1 MIRRGLPVTL
11 AVVLIGT
18 SLAAQRQLTQSP
30 ARDVVM
36 AQTGP
41 AEISGL
47 ILTDEETPRPVRRA
61 EVRLFAP
68 GTAGQT
74 AYSDVQGRFTFRNL
88 PYGRY
93 TVEANKPGFVRVS
106 YGARRYDRSGTP
118 VTVTAEAR
126 AHDLQLRMPRGAVI
140 TGRIV
145 DDFGQP
151 AYGARVSI
159 QQVRM
164 VNGERT
170 VTPVPMVSSILG
182 EMVDD
187 RGVFRLFGLPAGD
200 YVVSATPRS
209 VGVGDIRRM
218 TDAEIVAARQAL
230 TLQPGSSSSTDA
242 PPAPITLGF
251 SQVYYPGVLSLNDA
265 TIITVGSGEE
275 RGNIDFAA
283 TLVRTATIS
292 GTIIAPAGVSP
303 QSARLFLSP
312 KGSNNVTTSTGG
324 GGNTM
329 VFTSISLASTNRQI
343 NPDGT
348 FVYPGVA
355 PGQYTL
361 SASASREGGTPLW
374 AAADIT
380 IDGQPLDG
388 VTLALSEG
396 LTVSGTVEFDVDG
409 VDPPDNFS
417 RARIL
422 MLPTGGAPIQ
432 MGLQAGL
439 AAGRGPQIT
448 PDRRFSIP
456 GLVPGPHRVQATFN
470 TPEANWI
477 LKSAII
483 KGQDALDVPFVLE
496 PGDSITDAV
505 LTFTNRTQE
514 LSGKLSDA
522 SGRPAP
528 DYTVVLFPEDTALWS
543 SPRRIRTARPGT
555 DGNYTMANLPA
566 GTYRIAAVTDIAP
579 GEERDV
585 TLLQELLAAS
595 IQVVIADGEQKT
607 QDIRIR

>member
-1 MIRRGLPVTL
+1 MNRRWIPSAVAVALAGTVVT
-11 AVVLIGT
+11 
-18 SLAAQRQLTQSP
+18 AQMQMVQNP
-30 ARDVVM
+30 ARDAIV
-36 AQTGP
+36 APTGP
-41 AEISGL
+41 AEISGV

-68 GTAGQT
+68 GTPGQT
-74 AYSDVQGRFTFRNL
+74 AYSDPDGRFTFRNL
-88 PYGRY
+88 AYGRY
-93 TVEANKPGFVRVS
+93 TIEANKPGFVRVA

-118 VTVTAEAR
+118 VTVSDAAR
-126 AHDLQLRMPRGAVI
+126 THDLQMRMPRGAVI

-151 AYGARVSI
+151 AYGARVTI
-159 QQVRM
+159 QQVRI

-230 TLQPGSSSSTDA
+230 AQQPGATAPADA
-242 PPAPITLGF
+242 PQSPVTLGF

-265 TIITVGSGEE
+265 AIITVGSGEE
-275 RGNIDFAA
+275 RANIDFAA

-292 GTIIAPAGVSP
+292 GAIIAPAGVAP

-312 KGSNNVTTSTGG
+312 KGSSNIVSSGG
-324 GGNTM
+324 QGTTM
-329 VFTSISLASTNRQI
+329 VFTAVSLATANRQI

-361 SASASREGGTPLW
+361 SASATRDGGTPLW

-396 LTVSGTVEFDVDG
+396 LTVSGSVQFEADG
-409 VDPPDNFS
+409 VDEPDTFT
-417 RARIL
+417 RARIM
-422 MLPTGGAPIQ
+422 MLPTNSTTFMAGVT
-432 MGLQAGL
+432 AGL
-439 AAGRGPQIT
+439 AMGRGPQVT
-448 PDRRFSIP
+448 PDKRFSIP

-483 KGQDALDVPFVLE
+483 KGQDALDVPFMLE
-496 PGDSITDAV
+496 AGDAITDAV

-514 LSGKLSDA
+514 LSGQLSDA

-528 DYTVVLFPEDTALWS
+528 DFTVVVFPEEQALWRS
-543 SPRRIRTARPGT
+543 DRRIRTARPGT
-555 DGNYTMANLPA
+555 DGRYTIANLPA

-579 GEERDV
+579 GEERDA

>member
-1 MIRRGLPVTL
+1 MNRLWIPAAMGVALAGTVVT
-11 AVVLIGT
+11 
-18 SLAAQRQLTQSP
+18 AQMQMMQNP
-30 ARDVVM
+30 ARDAIV
-36 AQTGP
+36 APTGP
-41 AEISGL
+41 AEIAGI

-61 EVRLFAP
+61 EVRLVAP
-68 GTAGQT
+68 GTPGQT
-74 AYSDVQGRFTFRNL
+74 AYTDAAGRFTFRNL

-93 TVEANKPGFVRVS
+93 TIDANKPGFVRVA

-118 VTVTAEAR
+118 VTVSPTTR
-126 AHDLQLRMPRGAVI
+126 THDLQMRMPRGAVI

-151 AYGARVSI
+151 AYGARVTI
-159 QQVRM
+159 QQVRI

-170 VTPVPMVSSILG
+170 VTSVPMVSSILG

-209 VGVGDIRRM
+209 VGAGDIRRM
-218 TDAEIVAARQAL
+218 TDAEIAAARQAL
-230 TLQPGSSSSTDA
+230 TQQAGATTSDDA
-242 PPAPITLGF
+242 PAPPVTLGF

-265 TIITVGSGEE
+265 AIITVGAGEE
-275 RGNIDFAA
+275 RANIDFAA

-292 GTIIAPAGVSP
+292 GTIIAPPGVSP

-312 KGSNNVTTSTGG
+312 KGSSNVTTSSGG
-324 GGNTM
+324 GATM
-329 VFTSISLASTNRQI
+329 VFTAVSLAATNRQI

-361 SASASREGGTPLW
+361 SASATREGGTPLW

-396 LTVSGTVEFDVDG
+396 LTVSGSVRFEADG
-409 VDPPDNFS
+409 VDEPDTFT
-417 RARIL
+417 RARIM
-422 MLPTGGAPIQ
+422 MLPTSSTTFMAGVT
-432 MGLQAGL
+432 AGL
-439 AAGRGPQIT
+439 AMGRGPQIT
-448 PDRRFSIP
+448 PDRRFSIA

-483 KGQDALDVPFVLE
+483 KGQDALDAPFVLE
-496 PGDSITDAV
+496 AGDAITDAV

-514 LSGKLSDA
+514 LSGQLSDA

-528 DYTVVLFPEDTALWS
+528 DFTVVVFPEDQALWQS
-543 SPRRIRTARPGT
+543 DRRIRTARPGT
-555 DGNYTMANLPA
+555 DGKYTIANLPT

-579 GEERDV
+579 GEERDA